1 MSEGTKKQ
9 MEMPKQG
16 TFCWDEI
23 ATTDVETCKG
33 FYSEIF
39 GWHLKKS
46 ENPEIPMD
54 YFEFGTEE
62 GHAFGGMFE
71 MTEEIYGGTIPPPH
85 WMNYITVDDV
95 DASAEKAVEL
105 GGQLTGPL
113 FDIPKVGRMA
123 IIQEPTGATCS
134 LLQFVDWDAKEGN
147 ESAYTEHGR
156 ICWKELS
163 TQDLAKSKEFFAEL
177 LGWEFEQN
185 PAVKMEYPEIQ
196 VGGTSIGGMMQM
208 TDEWKNAETG
218 ELPPSHW
225 MTYISVEDCDAT
237 AEKIKEMGGGVC
249 VPPTDIPPVG
259 RFSVVNDPS
268 GATFSIIKLSSE

>member
-9 MEMPKQG
+9 AEMPKQG

-23 ATTDVETCKG
+23 ATTNLEASKK

-39 GWHLKKS
+39 GWHIKTS
-46 ENPEIPMD
+46 DNAEIPME
-54 YFEFGTEE
+54 YSEFGTEE
-62 GHAFGGMFE
+62 GHPIGGIFE
-71 MTEEIYGGTIPPPH
+71 MKEEMYGGTLPPPH

-95 DASAEKAVEL
+95 DASAEKTIEL
-105 GGQLTGPL
+105 GGQVVGPL
-113 FDIPKVGRMA
+113 VDIPTVGRMA
-123 IIQEPTGATCS
+123 VIQEPTGATVS
-134 LLQFVDWDAKEGN
+134 LLQFIDWEAKGD
-147 ESAYTEHGR
+147 ESAFTEHGR

-163 TQDLAKSKEFFAEL
+163 TQDLAKSKDFYADL
-177 LGWEFEQN
+177 LGWEFSQN
-185 PAVKMEYPEIQ
+185 PAIPMEYPEIQ
-196 VGGTSIGGMMQM
+196 VGGTSVGGMMQM

-225 MTYISVEDCDAT
+225 MTYVSVSDCDAT
-237 AEKIKEMGGGVC
+237 AEKIKELGGGVC